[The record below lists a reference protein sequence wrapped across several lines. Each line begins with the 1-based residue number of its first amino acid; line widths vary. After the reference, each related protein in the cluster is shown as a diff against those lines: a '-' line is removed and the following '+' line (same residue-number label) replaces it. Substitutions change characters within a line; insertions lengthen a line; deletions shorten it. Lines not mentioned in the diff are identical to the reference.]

1 MSRVAIF
8 CQRGEYEALHTAC
21 SVAAAAASAGK
32 QVELYV
38 SWWALDRVARG
49 DLDAPRFADDDT
61 EARFEARQFPTIR
74 ELLGHARAAGDVRLY
89 ACSASAELLGLKP
102 QLTTENFS
110 EILGWHAVL
119 ARTAT
124 VTERFFF

>member
-21 SVAAAAASAGK
+21 SVAAAAASSGK

-38 SWWALDRVARG
+38 SWWALDRVVRG
-49 DLDAPRFADDDT
+49 DLDAPRFPDDETD
-61 EARFEARQFPTIR
+61 ARFEARQFPTIR
-74 ELLGHARAAGDVRLY
+74 DLLRHAREAGDLRVY
-89 ACSASAELLGLKP
+89 ACSASADLLGLTP
-102 QLTTENFS
+102 QLHTETFS
-110 EILGWHAVL
+110 EVLGWHAVL